1 MDTLRRIVDKSL
13 AWFLVALMALA
24 IVNVLWQVFTRWAL
38 NDPSS
43 WTEELARY
51 LLIWIGLIGAGYAAG
66 KKLHL
71 AIDLLP
77 SALHGRRRRVLEFL
91 IDVIVLLFAVF
102 AMVIGGIRLMSLTLL
117 MDQTSAA
124 LGVRLGYV
132 YLAIPLSGAV
142 IAFYAVVSIMDRVR
156 GRTFP
161 EADASGAADAGHSR
175 TEYTID

>member
-1 MDTLRRIVDKSL
+1 VDTLRRIVDKSL

-24 IVNVLWQVFTRWAL
+24 IVNVLWQVFTRWVL
-38 NDPSS
+38 NDPSA

-77 SALHGRRRRVLEFL
+77 SVLHGRRRRVLEFL
-91 IDVIVLLFAVF
+91 IDAIVLLFAVF
-102 AMVIGGIRLMSLTLL
+102 VMMIGGVRLMSLTLL

-124 LGVRLGYV
+124 LGIRLGYV

-156 GRTFP
+156 DGMSS
-161 EADASGAADAGHSR
+161 EAGEAGASDTGHSP

>member
-1 MDTLRRIVDKSL
+1 MDALRRAMDKGL
-13 AWFLVALMALA
+13 AWFLVGLMSLAL
-24 IVNVLWQVFTRWAL
+24 VNVLWQVFTRWAL
-38 NDPSS
+38 NDPSA

-66 KKLHL
+66 KRLHL

-77 SALHGRRRRVLEFL
+77 SALSGRRRRILAGV
-91 IDVIVLLFAVF
+91 IDGLTLLFAVF

-124 LGVRLGYV
+124 LGIRLGYV

-142 IAFYAVVSIMDRVR
+142 IALYSAMSIMDRLR
-156 GRTFP
+156 NRT
-161 EADASGAADAGHSR
+161 ASEDDSAAERPPDRYA
-175 TEYTID
+175 ID

>member
-1 MDTLRRIVDKSL
+1 MDMLRRVMDKGL
-13 AWFLVALMALA
+13 AWFLVGLMSLAL
-24 IVNVLWQVFTRWAL
+24 VNVLWQVFTRWAL
-38 NDPSS
+38 NDPSA

-51 LLIWIGLIGAGYAAG
+51 LLVWIGLIGAGYAAG
-66 KKLHL
+66 KHLHL

-77 SALHGRRRRVLEFL
+77 SALSGRRRRALEFL
-91 IDVIVLLFAVF
+91 IDAVVLLFAAF
-102 AMVIGGIRLMSLTLL
+102 AMVVGGIRLMSLTLL

-156 GRTFP
+156 GRMSP
-161 EADASGAADAGHSR
+161 ASDASGASDAGHSR

>member
-1 MDTLRRIVDKSL
+1 MDAFRRAMDKGL
-13 AWFLVALMALA
+13 AWFLVGLMSLAL
-24 IVNVLWQVFTRWAL
+24 VNVLWQVFTRWAL
-38 NDPSS
+38 NDPSA

-66 KKLHL
+66 KRLHL

-77 SALHGRRRRVLEFL
+77 SALSGRRRRVLAL
-91 IDVIVLLFAVF
+91 VIDGLTLLFAVF
-102 AMVIGGIRLMSLTLL
+102 AMVVGGIRLMSLTLL

-142 IAFYAVVSIMDRVR
+142 IALYSAMSIMDRLR
-156 GRTFP
+156 NRTAS
-161 EADASGAADAGHSR
+161 EDDSDAERPPDRYA
-175 TEYTID
+175 ID